1 MHQHVTRGDGI
12 LESFLSKK
20 RAAMANKLIP
30 DSARK
35 GRILD
40 IGCGSYPFF
49 LINTKFREKHG
60 IDPFVKLSKSYGKIT
75 LKKQDLEEKP
85 RTSYPDNY
93 FDVVAMLAVF
103 EHLQQKKLTAV
114 LREIHRILKPGGR
127 LILTTPCPW
136 TDGLLKIM
144 ARTGLGSKEEIHE
157 HESTYPHKAIRHYL
171 EKAGFDGKKTVL
183 GYFELWLNNWGYAV
197 K

>member
-1 MHQHVTRGDGI
+1 
-12 LESFLSKK
+12 
-20 RAAMANKLIP
+20 MANKLIP

-103 EHLQQKKLTAV
+103 EHLQQKKLTA
-114 LREIHRILKPGGR
+114 E
-127 LILTTPCPW
+127 
-136 TDGLLKIM
+136 
-144 ARTGLGSKEEIHE
+144 
-157 HESTYPHKAIRHYL
+157 RH
-171 EKAGFDGKKTVL
+171 DRRQ
-183 GYFELWLNNWGYAV
+183 
-197 K
+197 